1 MKNNKKT
8 SIKKD
13 ELQRITLTE
22 HQVKLFKTIRNNT
35 ITFVQG
41 PAGTA
46 KTFTACYTALWLLT
60 EKKIDKIILVKPIQ
74 ESGSEKLGFLPGDKD
89 DKVEPYLESFYNNF
103 EKIIGK
109 SAINFMLDTGE
120 IEFKPL
126 AYMRGATFDNA
137 MIFIDEAQNMDYKA
151 ITLAITRLG
160 FESKMVI
167 AGDISQYD
175 IKKNSVAMP
184 TFIKL
189 IEDIEGVANFT
200 FTKEDIMR
208 NKMLIEITDRYEKW
222 KYDNNL

>member
-1 MKNNKKT
+1 MKKKNT

-13 ELQRITLTE
+13 ELQQIVLTD

-41 PAGTA
+41 PAGSA

-60 EKKIDKIILVKPIQ
+60 DRKIDKIILVKPIQ
-74 ESGSEKLGFLPGDKD
+74 ESGGERLGFLPGDMD
-89 DKVEPYLESFYNNF
+89 EKVRPYLESFYTNF

-109 SAINFMLDTGE
+109 ASVDFLLSTEE

-126 AYMRGATFDNA
+126 AYMRGAGYDNA
-137 MIFIDEAQNMDYKA
+137 LIFIDEAQNMDYKA
-151 ITLAITRLG
+151 IALAITRLG
-160 FESKMVI
+160 KDSKMII

-175 IKKNSVAMP
+175 IKKNDVALP
-184 TFIKL
+184 NFIKL
-189 IEDIEGVANFT
+189 IEDVDGVANFE
-200 FTKEDIMR
+200 FTRDDIMR